1 MAVGGVSNLF
11 QVSLYIDLKSIESP
25 EDFGPL
31 SEFVLLVVHGE
42 SRRTMARKTEQ
53 RVRIRR
59 SPSDR

>member
-42 SRRTMARKTEQ
+42 PENDGQENRTESEDKKK
-53 RVRIRR
+53 
-59 SPSDR
+59 SK